1 MSPARFSVYEVECL
15 CGEKVRTLGKTATC
29 EKCGR
34 EIEIESWQIRHTIT
48 ANGLLIENG
57 GAR

>member
-1 MSPARFSVYEVECL
+1 MNQLSVYELECL
-15 CGEKVRTLGKTATC
+15 CGEKVRTLGKFATC
-29 EKCGR
+29 GKCGR